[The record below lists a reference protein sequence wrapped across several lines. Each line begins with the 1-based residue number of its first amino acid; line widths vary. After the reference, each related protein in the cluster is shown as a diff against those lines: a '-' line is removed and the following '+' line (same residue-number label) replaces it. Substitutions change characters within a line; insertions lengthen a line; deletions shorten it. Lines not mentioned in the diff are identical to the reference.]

1 MDEDD
6 GVIDLSRVRLMRT
19 LRISGI
25 VLAVALV
32 FASAGYWFFTGW
44 RARDLALK
52 ARANLEEG
60 NYRIAWL
67 QINSAQSLR
76 PNEPEVLRATALI
89 DTAFG
94 RRECLEAWRKLA
106 AQTTLTADDQALR
119 AKAAARFDDDV
130 EFEESVAALD
140 KTGHADEAGK
150 LRMGR
155 RLLQGDIDLTIEE
168 ARRSGATSD
177 DPKLRLDLAKLLLR
191 RYGAELSEKQP
202 MKAVGPASK
211 AFEEMVSIVDSL
223 KSDPEFSPPA
233 LAFGLSFLLPEPT
246 LQKEWVGLAMQKV
259 VIDNPALLPA
269 ATVMVDNHWATAE
282 ELHHRLRSVFDAA
295 PLERR
300 ASYAAWLSRSG
311 LQREALTLITAQEAR
326 EDESAFFARTDALGR
341 MDNWDAVMVV
351 AANAGNTRDSVRL
364 LTRARAEFKLGRG
377 EVSGAKTI
385 AEALRASA
393 REGALPSGI
402 QTADEFG
409 GGVAVDDA
417 LVELS
422 GDSIVAGSAFR
433 LARER
438 FARAG
443 ATARLVAAFERA
455 RVASPDASSVRDYLR
470 YDSMITDVDAEVDL
484 AVLAAAVD
492 ADPSDPLPRITQSLG
507 FLRTGRTN
515 EAGAVFNNLS
525 VDYNSLPPGS
535 QAVLCAALDAA
546 GRKREAAGLARAIE
560 SSKLLPGEAALISEL
575 R

>member
-6 GVIDLSRVRLMRT
+6 SAISLSRLRLMRT

-32 FASAGYWFFTGW
+32 LAVAGYWFFTGW

-52 ARANLEEG
+52 ARANLEEK

-67 QINSAQSLR
+67 QINSARSLR
-76 PNEPEVLRATALI
+76 PEEPEVLRASALI

-106 AQTTLTADDQALR
+106 AQTTLTTDDQLQR
-119 AKAAARFDDDV
+119 AKAAARFADDV
-130 EFEESVAALD
+130 QFEESVAALD
-140 KTGHADEAGK
+140 KSGHGDEAGK

-191 RYGAELSEKQP
+191 RYGAELTAKQS
-202 MKAVGPASK
+202 MKAESPASK
-211 AFEEMVSIVDSL
+211 AFQEMVSIVDSL
-223 KSDPEFSPPA
+223 KSDPEIGPSA
-233 LAFGLSFLLPEPT
+233 LAFGLNFLLPGPT
-246 LQKEWVGLAMQKV
+246 LQKEWAALAMQKAML
-259 VIDNPALLPA
+259 DNPALLPA
-269 ATVMVDNHWATAE
+269 ATIMVDNHWSTAE
-282 ELHHRLRSVFDAA
+282 ELHRQLRPVFDAA
-295 PLERR
+295 PLDLR
-300 ASYAAWLSRSG
+300 ANYAAWLSRNG
-311 LQREALTLITAQEAR
+311 LPREALTLITAQEAGGN
-326 EDESAFFARTDALGR
+326 DSAFLARTEALGR
-341 MDNWDAVMVV
+341 MDNWDAVMAL
-351 AANAGNTRDSVRL
+351 AAVGGKTRESVRL
-364 LTRARAEFKLGRG
+364 TTRARAEFKLGRG

-385 AEALRASA
+385 AEALRAAS
-393 REGALPSGI
+393 REGALPSAI
-402 QTADEFG
+402 EAADEMG
-409 GGVAVDDA
+409 GSEAADDA
-417 LVELS
+417 LVDLS
-422 GDSIVAGSAFR
+422 GDSRAAGSAFR

-443 ATARLVAAFERA
+443 DTARLVAAFERA

-525 VDYNSLPPGS
+525 VYYNSLPPGS

-546 GRKREAAGLARAIE
+546 GRKQDAAGLARAIE